1 MTQDGP
7 HIVVFSTLFPNSAQ
21 PQAGVF
27 IRERM
32 FRVGAQ
38 LPLTVVAPVPWF
50 PFQSLLR
57 LIRPHFRPDVPRV
70 EVQQGVTV
78 LHPRFLSVPG
88 LFKNLDGVLLALGAR
103 GTLARLRRE
112 GKLDVLDAHF
122 GYPDGHAASLL
133 ARWLR
138 VPFTI
143 TLRGTETRHART
155 PGLRERLHA
164 ALERADRVFSVSS
177 SLADIAAGLG
187 IARDKLQVVG
197 NGVDTRKFHPVDRD
211 EARRSL
217 GIPADATV
225 LISVGGLT
233 ERKGFHR
240 VIELLPALRREVPK
254 LQLLVIGGASAEGDW
269 GPQLRQQVRE
279 LGLEDCVRFLG
290 TMPPAALKQPLSAAD
305 VFVLATRNEGW
316 ANVFLEAMA
325 CRLPVVTTDV
335 GGNREVVCRD
345 ELGTVVPFGDAAAL
359 QTALSAALAR
369 DWDRDAILAYAR
381 DNEWDG
387 RVAALVAAFR
397 ALYRSGAVA
406 ATNEGVRR
414 VG

>member
-1 MTQDGP
+1 MTQAGP
-7 HIVVFSTLFPNSAQ
+7 HIVVFSTLFPSAAQ

-32 FRVGAQ
+32 FRVGAE

-57 LIRPHFRPDVPRV
+57 LVRPHFRPDVPRI
-70 EVQQGVTV
+70 EIQQGVTV

-88 LFKNLDGVLLALGAR
+88 LFKNLDGLLMALGAR

-112 GKLDVLDAHF
+112 GRLDVLDAHF
-122 GYPDGHAASLL
+122 GYPDGYAASLL
-133 ARWLR
+133 ARWLK
-138 VPFTI
+138 VPFTV

-155 PGLRERLHA
+155 PGLRERLRA
-164 ALERADRVFSVSS
+164 ALERADRVFSVST
-177 SLADIAAGLG
+177 SLAELAAGLG

-197 NGVDTRKFHPVDRD
+197 NGVDTRKFHPVDRA
-211 EARRSL
+211 EARRAL
-217 GIPADATV
+217 GIAEDAKV

-240 VIELLPALRREVPK
+240 VIELLPALRRELPD
-254 LQLLVIGGASAEGDW
+254 LMFLIIGGASAEGDW
-269 GPQLRQQVRE
+269 GPQLRQQVSER
-279 LGLEDCVRFLG
+279 GLADCVRFLG
-290 TMPPAALKQPLSAAD
+290 TMPPDALKQPLSAAD

-345 ELGTVVPFGDAAAL
+345 TLGTVVPFGDASALQAAL
-359 QTALSAALAR
+359 SSALAR

-381 DNEWDG
+381 ENEWDG
-387 RVAALVAAFR
+387 RVSALVAAFR
-397 ALYRSGAVA
+397 TLGPTVPG
-406 ATNEGVRR
+406 TVLNQGVRR